1 VIGFQEGVQLAIPAL
16 RRYARALTRDADVAD
31 DLVQDTLVR
40 ALRSQ
45 HLFNGGE
52 LRSWLYTIL
61 TNLNR
66 NRLRSLARRPTIT
79 AIGDN
84 DASDASGPEAG
95 GRDIERALAT
105 LVEDQR
111 TALLLV
117 VLEGLSYRE
126 VAEVQ
131 GVPIGTVM
139 SRVARAR
146 LQIRA
151 YLENDRPML
160 RRVK

>member
-1 VIGFQEGVQLAIPAL
+1 VIGFKEGVQLAIPAL
-16 RRYARALTRDADVAD
+16 RRYARALTHDADLAD

-40 ALRSQ
+40 ALRSE

-66 NRLRSLARRPTIT
+66 NRLRSLARRPTIS
-79 AIGDN
+79 AIGEN
-84 DASDASGPEAG
+84 DAPDASNPEG
-95 GRDIERALAT
+95 GRRDIERALAG
-105 LVEDQR
+105 LVEEQR

-126 VAEVQ
+126 VADVQ

-146 LQIRA
+146 LQIKS
-151 YLENDRPML
+151 YLDDERPLL

>member
-1 VIGFQEGVQLAIPAL
+1 MAGFHQSVEATIPAL
-16 RRYARALTRDADVAD
+16 RRYARALTRDRDTAD

-40 ALRSQ
+40 ALCSE
-45 HLFNGGE
+45 HLFLGGDI
-52 LRSWLYTIL
+52 RSWLYTIL

-66 NRLRSLARRPTIT
+66 NRLRSLARRPTLMPIE
-79 AIGDN
+79 DN
-84 DASDASGPEAG
+84 DAPDMAGPEAG
-95 GRDIERALAT
+95 QRDIERALAG

-111 TALLLV
+111 AALLLV

-139 SRVARAR
+139 SRLARAR
-146 LQIRA
+146 VQIKA
-151 YLENDRPML
+151 YLDGERPAL